1 MEGVINTFYIIN
13 SNIEKNL
20 LRDYTL
26 ATIEVSSGNVYK
38 NNIIPNQLVQEIPTI
53 YKDIE
58 KILSNENELLNYRDS
73 IFFDS
78 KLLIS
83 CVSVLLPIKLEKESV
98 YPIMY
103 LYHDGRK
110 IIRMAYS
117 FSETDIKTNHTVLP
131 KTSFFSYHYPHALKA
146 YKEVREETNKE
157 KTDVQD
163 VINSYIETLFEKCGK
178 NQLVQDYNIFII
190 TNEGN
195 QNKQTEKK
203 LYSISKSPYQ
213 RSPNNQE
220 IIQNKFS
227 IDEMTV
233 FSNAKKSVI
242 AIGKNRIQEM
252 KVAELDIDIQILGNI
267 QGVLEL
273 ILLKRFANLI
283 FSSDSWAN
291 KNILKAKKKRR
302 EYLISENLIMFS
314 NYYSG
319 VELYSYF
326 KSKIIPLE
334 NEQMLQE
341 IDNMNL
347 EIINSEIENKL
358 NNSEFLISSLGVL
371 LSVIFSYE
379 PIKSVTTDLGVAD
392 QKIYWYIGINIL
404 VIIFIIFNRVKSKNK

>member
-1 MEGVINTFYIIN
+1 
-13 SNIEKNL
+13 
-20 LRDYTL
+20 
-26 ATIEVSSGNVYK
+26 
-38 NNIIPNQLVQEIPTI
+38 
-53 YKDIE
+53 
-58 KILSNENELLNYRDS
+58 
-73 IFFDS
+73 
-78 KLLIS
+78 
-83 CVSVLLPIKLEKESV
+83 
-98 YPIMY
+98 
-103 LYHDGRK
+103 
-110 IIRMAYS
+110 
-117 FSETDIKTNHTVLP
+117 
-131 KTSFFSYHYPHALKA
+131 
-146 YKEVREETNKE
+146 
-157 KTDVQD
+157 
-163 VINSYIETLFEKCGK
+163 
-178 NQLVQDYNIFII
+178 
-190 TNEGN
+190 
-195 QNKQTEKK
+195 
-203 LYSISKSPYQ
+203 
-213 RSPNNQE
+213 
-220 IIQNKFS
+220 
-227 IDEMTV
+227 MTV
-233 FSNAKKSVI
+233 FSTSKKSVI

-302 EYLISENLIMFS
+302 EYLISENLTIFS

-334 NEQMLQE
+334 TEQMLQE

-347 EIINSEIENKL
+347 DIINSEIENKL
-358 NNSEFLISSLGVL
+358 NNSELLISSLGVL

>member
-1 MEGVINTFYIIN
+1 
-13 SNIEKNL
+13 
-20 LRDYTL
+20 
-26 ATIEVSSGNVYK
+26 
-38 NNIIPNQLVQEIPTI
+38 I

-58 KILSNENELLNYRDS
+58 KILSNENELLNYRDL

-83 CVSVLLPIKLEKESV
+83 CVSVLLPIKLETESV

-131 KTSFFSYHYPHALKA
+131 KTSFYSYHYPHALKA
-146 YKEVREETNKE
+146 YIEVREESNKE
-157 KTDVQD
+157 NIDVQD

-190 TNEGN
+190 TNDEN
-195 QNKQTEKK
+195 QNKQTESK

-213 RSPNNQE
+213 TKPNIQE
-220 IIQNKFS
+220 IEQNKFS
-227 IDEMTV
+227 LDKMTV
-233 FSNAKKSVI
+233 FSTSKKSVI

-302 EYLISENLIMFS
+302 EYLISENLTIFS

-334 NEQMLQE
+334 TEQMLQE

-347 EIINSEIENKL
+347 DIINSEIENKL
-358 NNSEFLISSLGVL
+358 NNSELLISSLGVL